1 MKTKNV
7 AIKGAKAIF
16 ALIAVLM
23 FTGCTNIL
31 DTAKTYTVNFDPD
44 GGTYIPAAQVK
55 SGQKV
60 NEPTP
65 PSKDG
70 YTFAGWFKQGSNTQF
85 NFSTKITSDITLV
98 AHWTQNSSQ
107 GGGDNT
113 GTQTTTAVVSTT
125 HMDVQ
130 GCLQGIKITL
140 KTGVRNA
147 GIHVFHGEHEL
158 PVMLETNNEESV
170 YYFPFTESG
179 KQYTVKLDGEN
190 TATDEWFGGDEGD
203 HPFETATVTA
213 LGGSKFDDCINL
225 SKFMNSTLVGQID
238 TSAANNS
245 KYKVKLSST
254 QINNPSDIVKNSNLV
269 KKIEFEYILILG
281 DDDIVGREDW
291 YSGDS
296 FEVSSTQ
303 NNSNLGNSLK
313 EFRNISVRNWHWD
326 DDDLGVIDAN
336 HYEETFY
343 TYKFRARMKFQV
355 GSEGTTYNG
364 RFITRDT
371 IESSPHSYS
380 PDAAGDNNVR
390 VLAWPQM
397 ENLSNAE
404 HGTPPNMS
412 VAKNHI
418 HAHPNN
424 NSPATFEIP
433 LNAIKYGESEATFS
447 TWSQYDTMTITLQES
462 EDHEI
467 MVYAKNTSTGA
478 TQELTSFYGGSWEH
492 QSKTIFIEDL
502 NNFFG
507 NTANANKAIMLRV
520 NEECLIK
527 VASIKF
533 QKYDHST
540 QDFVIF
546 DPDVSSYTP
555 SNFNYGDAQL
565 VQLTDGHKYLKVT
578 TASVIT
584 GQDTSD
590 TVVNLPTKNVP
601 AGYMRIKAYCF
612 VTDDKHT
619 TSTSASNYYMFAFL
633 LGDTDWNSASFMQRP
648 LFDTNVNYKGSTS
661 VDNQMR
667 CQNGLPSESFPVN
680 RLWVWANNGKYTED
694 RFTPANDFADLPNKE
709 FYIGKI
715 VAYTPTDT
723 N

>member
-1 MKTKNV
+1 MRKLSSTVRLV
-7 AIKGAKAIF
+7 AVF
-16 ALIAVLM
+16 ALALIMLA
-23 FTGCTNIL
+23 GCVMQAT
-31 DTAKTYTVNFDPD
+31 TYTVNFNTD
-44 GGTYIPAAQVK
+44 GGTYIPSAQV
-55 SGQKV
+55 QQNQTV
-60 NEPTP
+60 AEPTP
-65 PSKDG
+65 PTKDG
-70 YTFAGWFKQGSNTQF
+70 YTFAGWYKQGSSTP
-85 NFSTKITSDITLV
+85 FSFATKITSNITLV
-98 AHWTQNSSQ
+98 ARWTANSSQ

-130 GCLQGIKITL
+130 GCAQGIKITL
-140 KTGVRNA
+140 KTGVRDA
-147 GIHVFHGEHEL
+147 GIHVFYGNDEL
-158 PVMLETNNEESV
+158 PVHLETNNEENV

-179 KQYTVKLDGEN
+179 KQYTVKLDGVN

-213 LGGSKFDDCINL
+213 LGGSKLDDCISFNKIM
-225 SKFMNSTLVGQID
+225 SSTLVGEID

-254 QINNPSDIVKNSNLV
+254 QVNNPSDIVKNSNLV
-269 KKIEFEYILILG
+269 KRIEFEFILCLG

-291 YSGDS
+291 WSGCGFDI
-296 FEVSSTQ
+296 SSTQ
-303 NNSNLGNSLK
+303 NDNSLGNTLK
-313 EFRNISVRNWHWD
+313 TFRDLPVSNWHGANENN
-326 DDDLGVIDAN
+326 GVLTADR
-336 HYEETFY
+336 YEEYFH
-343 TYKFRARMKFQV
+343 TYKFRARMKFQA

-364 RFITRDT
+364 RFVTNRD
-371 IESSPHSYS
+371 IESAPHSYS

-397 ENLSNAE
+397 ENLSHAQ

-418 HAHPNN
+418 EAQPSN

-433 LNAIKYGESEATFS
+433 LNAIKYGEDGATFS
-447 TWSQYDTMTITLQES
+447 TWSQYDTMTITLQKS

-467 MVYAKNTSTGA
+467 MVYAKDTSSGDI
-478 TQELTSFYGGSWEH
+478 QELASFDGGSWEH
-492 QSKTIFIEDL
+492 QSQTIFIEDL
-502 NNFFG
+502 NSFFESHS
-507 NTANANKAIMLRV
+507 TAAANKAIMLRV

-527 VASIKF
+527 IASIKF

-546 DPDVSSYTP
+546 DPESSNVANYNFG
-555 SNFNYGDAQL
+555 SNAHL
-565 VQLTDGHKYLKVT
+565 VTLDDGHKYLKVT

-648 LFDTNVNYKGSTS
+648 LFDTNVNYKGNTS

-680 RLWVWANNGKYTED
+680 KLWVWANNGKYTED
-694 RFTPANDFADLPNKE
+694 RFTQANDFADLPNKE